1 MSIHGID
8 VSEFQGRVDW
18 ERVRKAG
25 IQFVMLRAGYGAGTI
40 DGEFRRNAEECNRVG
55 IPFGVYWFSYAYTR
69 EMARKEADY
78 CIDAIREYEV
88 NYPVCIDFEY
98 ASVNYATE
106 RGVNV
111 TRTLA
116 TEIVEEFC
124 RRVEERGYFAMYYSN
139 LDYMRR
145 MFEQKLKDKYA
156 LWYAQYSQEPNVS
169 GMAIWQYSDMGRVDG
184 ISGNVDM
191 DIALYDLAKVISRGR
206 FNHLNSDRSTPDSA
220 TPEPNE
226 VIEYVV
232 RRGDT
237 LLKIAEKYGT
247 TVKELTYY
255 NCILNPNRLF
265 VGEVILIP
273 LGSRSNS

>member
-18 ERVRKAG
+18 DRVRKAG
-25 IQFVMLRAGYGAGTI
+25 IQFAMLRAGYGTGSI
-40 DGEFRRNAEECNRVG
+40 DDEFRRNAEECNRVG

-69 EMARKEADY
+69 EMARREADY
-78 CIDAIREYEV
+78 CIEAIRRYEV

-98 ASVNYATE
+98 ASVNYAAE

-124 RRVEERGYFAMYYSN
+124 RRVEELKYFAMYYSN

-191 DIALYDLAKVISRGR
+191 DIALYDLSRVISRAR
-206 FNHLNSDRSTPDSA
+206 LNHLDSDKSTPDSS

-232 RRGDT
+232 KRVDT
-237 LLKIAEKYGT
+237 LPKIAEKYGT

>member
-18 ERVRKAG
+18 DRVRKAG
-25 IQFVMLRAGYGAGTI
+25 IQFAMLRAGYGAGSI

-69 EMARKEADY
+69 EMAKKEADY

-88 NYPVCIDFEY
+88 NYPVCYDFEY
-98 ASVNYATE
+98 ASVNYAAE

-116 TEIVEEFC
+116 TEITEEFC
-124 RRVEERGYFAMYYSN
+124 RRVEELGYFAMYYSN

-145 MFEQKLKDKYA
+145 MFEQKLKDKYS
-156 LWYAQYSQEPNVS
+156 LWYAQYSQDPCVS

-184 ISGNVDM
+184 VSGNVDM

-237 LLKIAEKYGT
+237 LQKIAEKYGT